1 MQPNMTAF
9 LIGMAPLISRVER
22 LLAVFS
28 GSDTIRGAVGRIASP
43 FVPGATGGPI
53 QYEKVRRVGLM
64 KALRIAAIRLALNVG
79 GALAATGAGA
89 VDNSSLGNPEFREHK
104 ATYGLVYR
112 LPKDVTDI
120 LDNKI
125 YPTLRERLIK
135 LGLVDE
141 ARTFNLQHV
150 TVVHVHNADPTTP
163 AKMLKALPKV
173 PPVLKL
179 TLKDFYNTEASK
191 GAGAPWWFDLGV
203 VKSGQGYTEMMSLTP
218 LRDGPLPR
226 CTGPVYANMSEVA
239 RELTRT
245 VGVSGVNVI
254 KDGKET
260 ASHNPHNTLV
270 YSMTKFD
277 PRLQAAMKEVADE
290 MNKILPNGIDTE
302 FRDVSIVEIGF
313 MGNVVREFYRISLV
327 DGNAWD
333 VTSGR
338 AVAFGK

>member
-1 MQPNMTAF
+1 MKRLRSAVAGLFVT
-9 LIGMAPLISRVER
+9 IGV
-22 LLAVFS
+22 
-28 GSDTIRGAVGRIASP
+28 
-43 FVPGATGGPI
+43 
-53 QYEKVRRVGLM
+53 
-64 KALRIAAIRLALNVG
+64 ALTV
-79 GALAATGAGA
+79 TGAGA
-89 VDNSSLGNPEFREHK
+89 VDNSSLDKPEFREHK

-112 LPKDVTDI
+112 LPKDVTDV

-125 YPTLRERLIK
+125 YPPLRDRLIK

-150 TVVHVHNADPTTP
+150 TVVHVHNADPSTP
-163 AKMLKALPKV
+163 AKMLSALPKV
-173 PPVLKL
+173 PPILKL
-179 TLKDFYNTEASK
+179 TLKDFYTTEASK
-191 GAGAPWWFDLGV
+191 GAGAPWWLDLGV
-203 VKSGQGYTEMMSLTP
+203 VKSGQAYAEMMSYNTVATTALTP

-226 CTGPVYANMSEVA
+226 VTGPVYANMSEVA

-277 PRLQAAMKEVADE
+277 PRLQAAIKEVADE
-290 MNKILPNGIDTE
+290 LNKILPNGIDTE
-302 FRDVSIVEIGF
+302 FRDISIVEIGF
-313 MGNVVREFYRISLV
+313 TGNVVREFYRISLI
-327 DGNAWD
+327 DGKAWD

-338 AVAFGK
+338 SLAYGK

>member
-1 MQPNMTAF
+1 MKTFRSALLLGLTMLVGAAMT
-9 LIGMAPLISRVER
+9 
-22 LLAVFS
+22 
-28 GSDTIRGAVGRIASP
+28 
-43 FVPGATGGPI
+43 
-53 QYEKVRRVGLM
+53 
-64 KALRIAAIRLALNVG
+64 
-79 GALAATGAGA
+79 ATGASA
-89 VDNSSLGNPEFREHK
+89 IDNSSIGKPEFREHK

-125 YPTLRERLIK
+125 YPTLRERLVK

-141 ARTFNLQHV
+141 TRTFNLQHV
-150 TVVHVHNADPTTP
+150 TVVHIHNADPATP
-163 AKMLKALPKV
+163 GKMLKALPKA

-179 TLKDFYNTEASK
+179 TLKDFYTTEASK

-203 VKSGQGYTEMMSLTP
+203 VKSGQGYTEMMSYNTVATAALTP

-226 CTGPVYANMSEVA
+226 CTGPVYANMSDVA
-239 RELTRT
+239 KELTRT

-277 PRLQAAMKEVADE
+277 ERLQAAMKEVANE
-290 MNKILPNGIDTE
+290 MNSILPNGIDTQ
-302 FRDVSIVEIGF
+302 FKDVSIVEIGF
-313 MGNVVREFYRISLV
+313 MGNVLREFYRISLE
-327 DGNAWD
+327 DGSAWD
-333 VTSGR
+333 VTSGK
-338 AVAFGK
+338 AVALGK

>member
-1 MQPNMTAF
+1 MESNTIIKKTNTKGDAAMKTFRSALLLGLTMLVGAAMT
-9 LIGMAPLISRVER
+9 
-22 LLAVFS
+22 
-28 GSDTIRGAVGRIASP
+28 
-43 FVPGATGGPI
+43 
-53 QYEKVRRVGLM
+53 
-64 KALRIAAIRLALNVG
+64 
-79 GALAATGAGA
+79 ATGASA
-89 VDNSSLGNPEFREHK
+89 IDNSSIGKPEFREHK

-125 YPTLRERLIK
+125 YPALRERLVK

-141 ARTFNLQHV
+141 SRTFNLQHV
-150 TVVHVHNADPTTP
+150 TVVHIHNADPATP
-163 AKMLKALPKV
+163 GKMLKALPKA

-203 VKSGQGYTEMMSLTP
+203 VKSGQGYTEMMSYNTVATSALTP

-226 CTGPVYANMSEVA
+226 CTGPVYANMSDVA
-239 RELTRT
+239 KELTRT
-245 VGVSGVNVI
+245 VGVSGVNVV

-277 PRLQAAMKEVADE
+277 ERLQAAMKEVANE
-290 MNKILPNGIDTE
+290 MNSILPNGIDTQFKE
-302 FRDVSIVEIGF
+302 VSIVEIGF
-313 MGNVVREFYRISLV
+313 MGNVLREFYRISLE
-327 DGNAWD
+327 DGSAWD
-333 VTSGR
+333 VTSGK
-338 AVAFGK
+338 AVALGK